1 MEESVIEKIERSFS
15 IEYDTKSK
23 LNDLSLNARW
33 RIFYGE
39 MFDDGKLSVAAG
51 GEGKGGGS
59 DSAYYL
65 ASLES
70 SDLFSQYVAFRE
82 GLEAFSFRAKLLREK
97 KKWFSLY
104 AFREHHRPVWE
115 DEGNKDGGVL
125 TVNCCKAQWDEGPP
139 FRVFLWLIH
148 SF

>member
-70 SDLFSQYVAFRE
+70 SDLFSRNAYNENHFF
-82 GLEAFSFRAKLLREK
+82 FSRSNLARNEK
-97 KKWFSLY
+97 ASSPSRN
-104 AFREHHRPVWE
+104 A
-115 DEGNKDGGVL
+115 
-125 TVNCCKAQWDEGPP
+125 T
-139 FRVFLWLIH
+139 
-148 SF
+148 